1 MNVPL
6 SNEDIE
12 RALRG
17 ENGFRGVYSYDLL
30 PSLRRGQFCVVNTD
44 NVLPVW
50 DSVEGGHHWLTVCRE
65 KDHVLVFDRFGR
77 SLEQMEQNYTEPK
90 LKQFFLEAFPDCW
103 ISTNTQVIQDR
114 STAVCGRYAILV
126 GQLFSKGG
134 SIENVLQQLGQMFS
148 SDTLANDRSMVEMEG
163 KGKDGKWT
171 DRLAQELHKPR
182 RVRFPRRRVHVKGID
197 QIWSSDLVDMSA
209 FSKDNHGV
217 KYLLTIIDVFSKYA
231 WVMPLKS
238 KTGKDI
244 TKAFDYIIEG
254 SGRKPS
260 RLWVDKG
267 TEFYNQTFK
276 KYLEQNDIQMYSTH
290 NEGKA
295 VVVERFNRTIKTR
308 MWKYFS
314 ANSTTRYFDILPA
327 LLQQY
332 NHSVHRSTGMTP
344 HDASQKETKRK

>member
-1 MNVPL
+1 
-6 SNEDIE
+6 
-12 RALRG
+12 
-17 ENGFRGVYSYDLL
+17 
-30 PSLRRGQFCVVNTD
+30 
-44 NVLPVW
+44 
-50 DSVEGGHHWLTVCRE
+50 
-65 KDHVLVFDRFGR
+65 
-77 SLEQMEQNYTEPK
+77 
-90 LKQFFLEAFPDCW
+90 
-103 ISTNTQVIQDR
+103 
-114 STAVCGRYAILV
+114 
-126 GQLFSKGG
+126 
-134 SIENVLQQLGQMFS
+134 MFS

-231 WVMPLKS
+231 WVMPLKT

-244 TKAFDYIIEG
+244 TKAFDHIIEG

-267 TEFYNQTFK
+267 TEFYNKTFK
-276 KYLEQNDIQMYSTH
+276 KYLEQNDIHMYSTH

-344 HDASQKETKRK
+344 HDASQKENEEEVRIKLQGKSRARAPKAKFRIGEQVRIAKLKRHFEKGYSPNWTEEVFVVDQVLPTRPVTYKIRDLADEPIVGSFYEQQMQKTTQTTFRIEKVLRKRKGQALVKWKGYPEKFNSWVPLEDLERL